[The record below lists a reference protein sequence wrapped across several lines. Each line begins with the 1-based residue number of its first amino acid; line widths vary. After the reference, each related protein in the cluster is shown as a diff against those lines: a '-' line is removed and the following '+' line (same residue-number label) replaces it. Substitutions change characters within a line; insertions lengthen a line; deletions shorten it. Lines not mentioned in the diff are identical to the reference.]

1 MKKNNTI
8 LVITPILH
16 IEGLMESLKKSGKL
30 IIFENPSKNDLRKIL
45 IKANVIFTNPN
56 KSKIYIGKDL
66 IDKAINLKVIC
77 TASTGTNHIDVNY
90 ARSKKI
96 KIISLTK
103 DYNTIKKISSTA
115 EHALALTLS
124 SLRNIPISYDSVLKG
139 NWDYTKYIG
148 RQINF
153 LTIGVVGY
161 GRLGKMYARYL
172 NSMGSKVIFYDP
184 FKKSISKNIKKISSL
199 NELFMKSD
207 VISFH
212 LHVNTNTHH
221 LLNKKNFKYLKK
233 DVLII
238 NTSRGEIINEKD
250 LIMFL
255 KKNKKAKYSC
265 DVLENEIFGIGKNK
279 LIKYAEKN
287 KKQVTITPHIG
298 GMTKEA
304 QNIAYHSVSKKL
316 TLSLKK

>member
-250 LIMFL
+250 LIMYL

>member
-221 LLNKKNFKYLKK
+221 LLNKKNFKFLKK

-255 KKNKKAKYSC
+255 NKNKKAKYSC

>member
-124 SLRNIPISYDSVLKG
+124 SLRNIHISYDSVLKG

-255 KKNKKAKYSC
+255 NKNKKAKYSC

>member
-255 KKNKKAKYSC
+255 NKNKKAKYSC

>member
-172 NSMGSKVIFYDP
+172 NSLGSKVIFYDP

-255 KKNKKAKYSC
+255 NKNKKAKYSC